1 MWMKRVACALQDLER
16 SMEGL
21 NIRTDLHLCYLIT
34 PYNEILCRDW
44 QKCYDV
50 IVRLQVSAG
59 RVAPIAQRYQAGATL
74 PFLYACNSLS
84 VLVGAG
90 HAAVHVGCR
99 DFLGCPLIVWQ
110 GLE

>member
-1 MWMKRVACALQDLER
+1 MQHLCAPQDLER

-50 IVRLQVSAG
+50 IVRLQVSSHMGA
-59 RVAPIAQRYQAGATL
+59 APQQCLLCDSERLRADD
-74 PFLYACNSLS
+74 LS
-84 VLVGAG
+84 Y
-90 HAAVHVGCR
+90 
-99 DFLGCPLIVWQ
+99 PQ
-110 GLE
+110 

>member
-1 MWMKRVACALQDLER
+1 MLLSLMSQSCLLACTGDAATQLMKQVRAPQDLER

-50 IVRLQVSAG
+50 IVRLQVSPY
-59 RVAPIAQRYQAGATL
+59 RGAN
-74 PFLYACNSLS
+74 PPSN
-84 VLVGAG
+84 VKLV
-90 HAAVHVGCR
+90 
-99 DFLGCPLIVWQ
+99 
-110 GLE
+110 E

>member
-1 MWMKRVACALQDLER
+1 MRLYKRTRAAQDLER

-50 IVRLQVSAG
+50 IVRLQVSADQE
-59 RVAPIAQRYQAGATL
+59 AHIAEQHQ
-74 PFLYACNSLS
+74 
-84 VLVGAG
+84 
-90 HAAVHVGCR
+90 
-99 DFLGCPLIVWQ
+99 
-110 GLE
+110 LE

>member
-1 MWMKRVACALQDLER
+1 
-16 SMEGL
+16 MEGL

-59 RVAPIAQRYQAGATL
+59 REAHIAQQCQQAFRCMLGHTGNALLSQQLRRPESLHALRRGCYQCPVMAILKRLTMFTRFFRAG
-74 PFLYACNSLS
+74 
-84 VLVGAG
+84 V
-90 HAAVHVGCR
+90 AA
-99 DFLGCPLIVWQ
+99 
-110 GLE
+110 